1 MVTQFGETP
10 LAREDIRPTTKES
23 DRKVTQDNDFVIHM
37 TRVYFWYFFRLQ
49 VQEAGVSSHPAFLD
63 LGDFVL
69 LNKFL
74 QRPRI
79 LGAIIRKHH

>member
-1 MVTQFGETP
+1 MVKQCGGTL

-23 DRKVTQDNDFVIHM
+23 VSKVTQDKDFVIHM
-37 TRVYFWYFFRLQ
+37 TRVYFWYFFRVQ

-63 LGDFVL
+63 LVDFVL
-69 LNKFL
+69 LNKSL

-79 LGAIIRKHH
+79 LGAIIRKHQ